1 MNLRNIEFY
10 LREAFVDFWRSGLM
24 SLVAVA
30 TVTVSL
36 IVFGTF
42 LMLVIN
48 LNNLVA
54 SLSSKLEIM
63 SYLKDGLSNTEVDV
77 LRSRILELPAVSE
90 VSYLSRDQAWQ
101 SFKEIFGSRL
111 NLDEVEMTNP
121 LPDSL
126 VIRVKDVSAIDNA
139 AKKIA
144 ELAGIDEVRY
154 GGRLA
159 ARIEVFNKAI
169 HRGGW
174 LLIILLVVATLLII
188 VNTIHLT
195 VMSRQREITIMQLV
209 GATDS
214 FIRWPFIIE
223 GLIIGFLG
231 AVLALIVLEALNQTL
246 ILKLRAV
253 LPFLPIGFSTL
264 QLVGILGSVALSGMG
279 LGVLGGYISV
289 SQSLK
294 RGKPA

>member
-1 MNLRNIEFY
+1 MSLRNIEFY
-10 LREAFVDFWRSGLM
+10 LREAFIDFWRSGLM
-24 SLVAVA
+24 SIVAVA

-63 SYLKDGLSNTEVDV
+63 AYLKDDLSNLEVDV
-77 LRSRILELPAVSE
+77 LRGQALRLPAVSE
-90 VSYLSRDQAWQ
+90 VSYLGRDQAWQ
-101 SFKEIFGSRL
+101 SFKEIFGTRL
-111 NLDEVEMTNP
+111 NLDEIAMTNP

-126 VIRVKDVSAIDNA
+126 VIRVKDVSAIDNI
-139 AKKIA
+139 AKQVA
-144 ELAGIDEVRY
+144 TLSGIDEVRY

-159 ARIEVFNKAI
+159 ARVEVFNRAI
-169 HRGGW
+169 HNGGW
-174 LLIILLVVATLLII
+174 LLIILLVGATLLII

-214 FIRWPFIIE
+214 FIRWPFIVE

-231 AVLALIVLEALNQTL
+231 AALALGVLETLNQTL

-253 LPFLPIGFSTL
+253 LPFLPIGFSKI
-264 QLVGILGSVALSGMG
+264 QLLGILSTVALSGMG
-279 LGVLGGYISV
+279 LGILGGYISV

-294 RGKPA
+294 RGKPI